1 MFRFFTQRFSND
13 LAIDLGTA
21 NTLIYLKDKDIVLNE
36 PSVVAMTNTHSGKPA
51 MRAIGHEAKDM
62 LGKTP
67 EGIRAVRPMRDGVI
81 ADLDT
86 TEKMLREFIRKALP
100 GRIKAAP
107 RIVIGVP
114 CGATQVEQKA
124 IRDAAF
130 AAGASEVELIAEPM
144 AAAIGAGLPITT
156 PRGSM
161 IVDIGGGTTE
171 IAVISLSGLVYSHS
185 LRVAGD
191 AFNESIINF
200 VRRKY
205 GMLIGEITAEN
216 LKETIGCAY
225 PHDDVKEMRVTGRY
239 LTEGVPKAFTVN
251 SQDILEALEIPL
263 RQIVQAI
270 KIAIEQIP
278 PELGEDIAAQGLVL
292 TGGGA
297 LLRDLPK
304 LLAEKTGLIITVADN
319 PLTCV
324 VRGAGMALDML
335 DDEENDSVFIP
346 E

>member
-1 MFRFFTQRFSND
+1 MRRA
-13 LAIDLGTA
+13 LH
-21 NTLIYLKDKDIVLNE
+21 KDIVLNE
-36 PSVVAMTNTHSGKPA
+36 PSVVAVSRDRSGK
-51 MRAIGHEAKDM
+51 MTVRAIGHEAKDM

-67 EGIRAVRPMRDGVI
+67 DGIHAIRPMKDGVI
-81 ADLDT
+81 ADLEM
-86 TEKMLREFIRKALP
+86 TEKMLREFIRRAINSRLATSPK
-100 GRIKAAP
+100 
-107 RIVIGVP
+107 IVICVP
-114 CGATQVEQKA
+114 CGATQVESKA

-130 AAGASEVELIAEPM
+130 AAGANDVELISEPM
-144 AAAIGAGLPITT
+144 AAAIGAGLPITE

-171 IAVISLSGLVYSHS
+171 VAVISLSGLVYSHS

-191 AFNESIINF
+191 AFNEAIINF
-200 VRRKY
+200 IRRKY

-225 PHDDVKEMRVTGRY
+225 EHDKVREMRVTGRY
-239 LTEGVPKAFTVN
+239 LAEGVPKAFVVT
-251 SQDILEALEIPL
+251 SQDILEALQIPL
-263 RQIVQAI
+263 TQIVQAI

-297 LLRDLPK
+297 LLTDLPK
-304 LLAEKTGLIITVADN
+304 LLAEKTGLIITVADD

-324 VRGAGMALDML
+324 VRGTGMALDMMG
-335 DDEENDSVFIP
+335 NVDSVFLP

>member
-1 MFRFFTQRFSND
+1 MFGFFRQRND

-21 NTLIYLKDKDIVLNE
+21 NTLIYVKGKDIVLNE
-36 PSVVAMTNTHSGKPA
+36 PSVVAMANDHSGKRSI
-51 MRAIGHEAKDM
+51 RAIGHEAKDM

-67 EGIRAVRPMRDGVI
+67 EGIRAVRPMQDGVI

-100 GRIKAAP
+100 NRLSSAP
-107 RIVIGVP
+107 RIVICVP

-130 AAGASEVELIAEPM
+130 AAGAAEVELITEPM
-144 AAAIGAGLPITT
+144 AAAIGAGLPITE

-171 IAVISLSGLVYSHS
+171 VAVISLSGLVYSHS

-200 VRRKY
+200 IRRKY

-225 PHDDVKEMRVTGRY
+225 PHDDVKQMKVTGRY
-239 LTEGVPKAFTVN
+239 LAEGIPKAFVVT

-278 PELGEDIAAQGLVL
+278 PELGEDIAASGLVL

-297 LLRDLPK
+297 LLRELPK
-304 LLAEKTGLIITVADN
+304 LLAEKTGLMITVAND

-324 VRGAGMALDML
+324 VRGAGIALDMV
-335 DDEENDSVFIP
+335 DEDDSVFLP

>member
-1 MFRFFTQRFSND
+1 MFGFFRQRNE
-13 LAIDLGTA
+13 LANDLGTA
-21 NTLIYLKDKDIVLNE
+21 NTLIYVKGKDIVLNE
-36 PSVVAMTNTHSGKPA
+36 PSVVAMANDNSGKQSI
-51 MRAIGHEAKDM
+51 RAIGHEAKDM

-67 EGIRAVRPMRDGVI
+67 DAIRAVRPMKDGVI
-81 ADLDT
+81 ADLDS
-86 TEKMLREFIRKALP
+86 TEKMLREFIHRAIP
-100 GRIKAAP
+100 GRFVSAP
-107 RIVIGVP
+107 LVVICVP
-114 CGATQVEQKA
+114 CGATQVEQKV

-130 AAGASEVELIAEPM
+130 AAGAAEVELITEPM
-144 AAAIGAGLPITT
+144 AAAIGAGLPITE

-171 IAVISLSGLVYSHS
+171 VAVISLSGLVYSHS

-191 AFNESIINF
+191 AFNEAIINF
-200 VRRKY
+200 IRHKY
-205 GMLIGEITAEN
+205 GMLIGEVTAEN

-225 PHDDVKEMRVTGRY
+225 PHDDVKQMKVTGRY
-239 LTEGVPKAFTVN
+239 LAEGVPKSFTVT

-263 RQIVQAI
+263 QQIVQAI

-278 PELGEDIAAQGLVL
+278 PELGEDIAEQGLVL

-304 LLAEKTGLIITVADN
+304 LLSEKTGLTINVAND

-324 VRGAGMALDML
+324 VRGAGMALDMI
-335 DDEENDSVFIP
+335 DNDDSVFLP